1 MHMADALVAPAVAAT
16 MYVCSGGAAGFSV
29 KKVRLESDPKKIPV
43 MGVMGAFV
51 FAAQM
56 INFTIP
62 GTGSSGHLCGGMMLT
77 ALLGP
82 YAAFLT
88 MIGVLLIQCL
98 LFADGGLLALGCNIW
113 NMAFYGCFLGYF
125 LFWRPMMKKGMSR
138 GKIAGASILGCVV
151 TLQLGAFSVALET
164 LASGITDLPFT
175 VFVATMQPIHLAI
188 GLVEGLITAAVLLFV
203 YEARP
208 ALLSCSEARKE
219 SRFSFRKTLV
229 ILGIAALVI
238 GGAVSLAASS
248 NPDGLEWSMER
259 LTGSTELENDGT
271 GAHAARKT
279 FRKKQHFCRTM
290 DLKIPIPHWEPAFPE
305 LQVPQPFSLSVS
317 AHAMHFDF
325 SKRKKREQHGTG
337 EKMNKLGNA
346 LYEIHHMDMLAAKD
360 QWVNKIHPLVK
371 LILTIA
377 FLTVT
382 MSFPKYDLTG
392 LLRMGIYPIVL
403 FIVGEISFRDS
414 IHRLRIVLPLICF
427 VGLFNP
433 IFDRQVIGHIG
444 TAPLTA
450 GMLSMVTLM
459 IKGIYSVLAAYL
471 LIATTSIEKICYA
484 LRLVHI
490 PAILVTQVL
499 LTYRYVTVLLEE
511 ANRMTQAYSL
521 RAPNQ
526 KGVHFKVWGTLA
538 GQLLLRSMDRANEVY
553 ESMTLRGYQGEFYYT
568 AKEPCKAK
576 DWLYMGVWLVL
587 FAVLKVTG

>member
-1 MHMADALVAPAVAAT
+1 
-16 MYVCSGGAAGFSV
+16 
-29 KKVRLESDPKKIPV
+29 
-43 MGVMGAFV
+43 
-51 FAAQM
+51 
-56 INFTIP
+56 
-62 GTGSSGHLCGGMMLT
+62 
-77 ALLGP
+77 
-82 YAAFLT
+82 
-88 MIGVLLIQCL
+88 
-98 LFADGGLLALGCNIW
+98 
-113 NMAFYGCFLGYF
+113 
-125 LFWRPMMKKGMSR
+125 
-138 GKIAGASILGCVV
+138 
-151 TLQLGAFSVALET
+151 
-164 LASGITDLPFT
+164 
-175 VFVATMQPIHLAI
+175 
-188 GLVEGLITAAVLLFV
+188 
-203 YEARP
+203 
-208 ALLSCSEARKE
+208 
-219 SRFSFRKTLV
+219 
-229 ILGIAALVI
+229 
-238 GGAVSLAASS
+238 
-248 NPDGLEWSMER
+248 
-259 LTGSTELENDGT
+259 
-271 GAHAARKT
+271 
-279 FRKKQHFCRTM
+279 
-290 DLKIPIPHWEPAFPE
+290 
-305 LQVPQPFSLSVS
+305 
-317 AHAMHFDF
+317 
-325 SKRKKREQHGTG
+325 
-337 EKMNKLGNA
+337 MNKLGNA

-484 LRLVHI
+484 LRLLHI

-499 LTYRYVTVLLEE
+499 LTYRYVNSASRGGKPHDPGVQS
-511 ANRMTQAYSL
+511 A
-521 RAPNQ
+521 RAESEGCSFQGMGNT
-526 KGVHFKVWGTLA
+526 GR
-538 GQLLLRSMDRANEVY
+538 QLLLRSMDRANEVY